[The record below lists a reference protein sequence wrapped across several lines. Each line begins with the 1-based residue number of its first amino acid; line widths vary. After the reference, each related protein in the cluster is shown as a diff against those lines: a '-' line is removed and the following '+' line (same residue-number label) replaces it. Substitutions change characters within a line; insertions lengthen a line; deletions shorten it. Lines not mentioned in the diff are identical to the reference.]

1 MGLLRNWFGG
11 RKTKREAAKIDRLP
25 SGSFTVD
32 ANGRVLTSTLPVS
45 FPESVVSDMGAA
57 ILQSFSS
64 AADAGLPVNEMQFH
78 YGGLKITA
86 RQQRGGAM
94 IFLAPLR

>member
-1 MGLLRNWFGG
+1 MGLLSNWFGG
-11 RKTKREAAKIDRLP
+11 RKKKREAAKIDRLP

-32 ANGRVLTSTLPVS
+32 ANGSVLTSTLPVS
-45 FPESVVSDMGAA
+45 FPKSVVTDMGAA
-57 ILQSFSS
+57 ILESFAS
-64 AADAGLPVNEMQFH
+64 AADAGLPVNEMHLH

-94 IFLAPLR
+94 IFIAPLR